1 MIRFVRGILAMAAL
15 VMIVSGFALG
25 VTARAAPAPAAQYSA
40 ADLLAKADERAK
52 LAADYR
58 ALSRQGGR
66 KDAIGLFTLANRLDQ
81 EAQRDRAAANKVS
94 TDRAARAD

>member
-1 MIRFVRGILAMAAL
+1 MIRFIRGTSAIAAL

-25 VTARAAPAPAAQYSA
+25 VTAKAAPAPEAQYSA
-40 ADLLAKADERAK
+40 ADLIAKADERAK
-52 LAADYR
+52 LAAEYR

-81 EAQRDRAAANKVS
+81 EAQRYRAAANQVGS
-94 TDRAARAD
+94 SRAARMD